1 MSGYSVP
8 SREDDPVHTVRTIG
22 RIAQIILE
30 LRDEYVARP
39 RPEILSQIDQ
49 RLEDL
54 LAQQDDLASRLPGGD
69 FTADLRSIG
78 LDERRAGRSGRAADR
93 SDTAIRLCVLIPLR
107 HCLGDGQ
114 LAGRHFRPD
123 QRALGVGRPRAR
135 RPFVG
140 LQRE

>member
-1 MSGYSVP
+1 MSGYAVP

-54 LAQQDDLASRLPGGD
+54 IAQQDDLRH
-69 FTADLRSIG
+69 RM
-78 LDERRAGRSGRAADR
+78 AGAA
-93 SDTAIRLCVLIPLR
+93 
-107 HCLGDGQ
+107 Q
-114 LAGRHFRPD
+114 RPD
-123 QRALGVGRPRAR
+123 HDGG
-135 RPFVG
+135 
-140 LQRE
+140 